1 MVVVSST
8 LSPPLPPLPSNTMGD
23 MGHRSLSPRVRN
35 HDPARSPFSII
46 LRDCLLSLAQ
56 KFGFC
61 SRSPSTLM
69 GIRFPRPPVSV
80 TRRDICRQYRGA
92 GSLPCKRPNM
102 NVPSFRFSGTDNLRG
117 LLIQCCD
124 YRGVGIRIRI
134 RGVIGNTSGEYQPF
148 PRRLEIYLE
157 TVAPGGLVCAQV
169 RLVLIPKS
177 EKPPAILCGG
187 ICVVCCHSIAGIL
200 VVLASTFVP
209 TIHTHQNVWAIRF
222 QLASSGCLRIE
233 SILLHSPPLIVPHPS
248 SNTHPAG
255 IDPKTILRGGI
266 CIVCCTGIV

>member
-1 MVVVSST
+1 VFR
-8 LSPPLPPLPSNTMGD
+8 PLRRKLGSY
-23 MGHRSLSPRVRN
+23 
-35 HDPARSPFSII
+35 
-46 LRDCLLSLAQ
+46 LRP
-56 KFGFC
+56 
-61 SRSPSTLM
+61 PSTLL

-177 EKPPAILCGG
+177 EKPP
-187 ICVVCCHSIAGIL
+187 H
-200 VVLASTFVP
+200 
-209 TIHTHQNVWAIRF
+209 
-222 QLASSGCLRIE
+222 SSGSRPQTPSDSLWRDLRRVLSFHRRHSCRSCQHLCSHHPHPPKCLGHSFPARLFRVLTYRKHLVAFA
-233 SILLHSPPLIVPHPS
+233 SPHSPPSELKHTPS
-248 SNTHPAG
+248 RHRSQNDSSWRDLHRVLHRHRVNFTRFRH
-255 IDPKTILRGGI
+255 L
-266 CIVCCTGIV
+266 